1 MSVAIMMNRGLSL
14 RKALA
19 AVGSSQGAYYYYRPK
34 RATEDEGKLRDP
46 SILQAIKELAL
57 RKPMYGTRMTAALLS
72 KELGRPVSRKLVQHA
87 FRILG
92 WTTPQMTK
100 TEVLR
105 AVSDKI
111 PKPTGINELWQ
122 TDLTYILCGVDG
134 WCYLFN
140 VLDCYSREWI
150 AYVFDVLAK
159 KENAIQSVVR
169 ALEKH
174 PEATRTVT
182 LYSDNGPQY
191 GSDAFMDSMDAL
203 GINHKFIAYNTPEQ
217 DAYVESFHGRFKREY
232 VWPADFRSFQEADV
246 AIADAFVDYNQR
258 RPHSSL
264 GYISP
269 YDFLSRLRAVKTRD
283 DR

>member
-19 AVGSSQGAYYYYRPK
+19 AVGSSQGAYYYRTTTT
-34 RATEDEGKLRDP
+34 RNDRGKLRDP
-46 SILQAIKELAL
+46 SILSAIRDLAL
-57 RKPMYGTRMTAALLS
+57 RKPMYGTRMTAAMLS
-72 KELGRPVSRKLVQHA
+72 RELGRPVSRKLVQHA
-87 FRILG
+87 FRIMG

-100 TEVLR
+100 DQVLR

-111 PKPTGINELWQ
+111 PKPASINQLWQ
-122 TDLTYILCGVDG
+122 TDLTYILCGIDG

-140 VLDCYSREWI
+140 VLDAFTREWI
-150 AYVFDVLAK
+150 AYVFDTLAK
-159 KENAIQSVVR
+159 KENAIQAVVR

-174 PEATRTVT
+174 PEAARTVT

-191 GSDAFMDSMDAL
+191 GSQAFMDSMDAL

-232 VWPADFRSFQEADV
+232 VWPSDFKSFQEADT
-246 AIADAFVDYNQR
+246 AIAEAFVDYNQR

-264 GYISP
+264 GYLTP
-269 YDFLSRLRAVKTRD
+269 YEFMSRLGAVNKR
-283 DR
+283 

>member
-1 MSVAIMMNRGLSL
+1 MSVAIMMDRGLSL

-19 AVGSSQGAYYYYRPK
+19 TVGSSQGAYYYRAK
-34 RATEDEGKLRDP
+34 RSPRNDKGKLRDP
-46 SILQAIKELAL
+46 SMLSAIKELAL

-72 KELGRPVSRKLVQHA
+72 RELGRPVNRKLVQHA
-87 FRILG
+87 FRMMG

-100 TEVLR
+100 NQVLR

-111 PKPTGINELWQ
+111 PKPTSINQLWQ

-140 VLDCYSREWI
+140 VLDAFSREWM
-150 AYVFDVLAK
+150 AYVFDTLAK
-159 KENAIQSVVR
+159 KENAIQAVVR
-169 ALEKH
+169 ALERH
-174 PEATRTVT
+174 PEANKTVT

-232 VWPADFRSFQEADV
+232 VWPSDFGSFQEADE
-246 AIADAFVDYNQR
+246 AIAEAFVDYNQR

-269 YDFLSRLRAVKTRD
+269 YEFLSRLGAVNKR
-283 DR
+283 